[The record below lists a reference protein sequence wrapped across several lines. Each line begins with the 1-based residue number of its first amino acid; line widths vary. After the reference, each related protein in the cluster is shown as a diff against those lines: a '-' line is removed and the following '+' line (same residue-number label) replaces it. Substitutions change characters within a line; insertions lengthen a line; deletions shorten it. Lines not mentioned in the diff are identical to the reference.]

1 MKKLLIVLMVLATMS
16 CRVFKD
22 NTKEPGQDKRAKN
35 FENIAKKLKS
45 AHRK

>member
-16 CRVFKD
+16 CRAFKD
-22 NTKEPGQDKRAKN
+22 NTKEPGQYKRAKN

-45 AHRK
+45 VHRK